1 MSPYMS
7 MLLAYALLVFF
18 TLVGADGNAT
28 TAVPTGVARVHR
40 YRVGLDKS
48 VDALL
53 RKTGRSLLPPSA
65 KATRDARPRRS

>member
-1 MSPYMS
+1 MILLV
-7 MLLAYALLVFF
+7 LLA
-18 TLVGADGNAT
+18 LVGAQGNAT
-28 TAVPTGVARVHR
+28 TAAKIPTGLLKVHR

>member
-1 MSPYMS
+1 
-7 MLLAYALLVFF
+7 MLLAYVLLVSLA
-18 TLVGADGNAT
+18 LVGADGNAT
-28 TAVPTGVARVHR
+28 SAVPTGLARVHR

-53 RKTGRSLLPPSA
+53 RKTRRSLLPPSA